1 MWRPVRLGAFIFGS
15 LVVLGIGVF
24 LIGDKQFLFSHTYRL
39 KSSFKNVGGLGGG
52 SEVRVGGIRKGT
64 VKQILLPAQASGEMT
79 LVMDMERSTR
89 KVLKKDSVVSIKT
102 EGLVGNQYV
111 EISFG
116 SDQTAPVENGDT
128 LRSEPPLDLADV
140 VK

>member
-15 LVVLGIGVF
+15 LVVLAIGVF

-39 KSSFKNVGGLGGG
+39 QSSFKNVAGLVDG
-52 SEVRVGGIRKGT
+52 SDVRVGGIHKGT
-64 VKQILLPAQASGEMT
+64 VKQILLPAQSSGEMT

-116 SDQTAPVENGDT
+116 SG
-128 LRSEPPLDLADV
+128 
-140 VK
+140 